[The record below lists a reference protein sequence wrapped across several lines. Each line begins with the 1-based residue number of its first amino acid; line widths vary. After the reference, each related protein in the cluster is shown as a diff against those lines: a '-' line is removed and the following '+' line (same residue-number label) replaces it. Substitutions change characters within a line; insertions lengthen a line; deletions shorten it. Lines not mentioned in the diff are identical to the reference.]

1 MSTHML
7 NLVERNVRQGPS
19 RNESKRRFVD
29 NKLERRRKIAFK
41 MQKSNRFEPGDDD
54 QNDY

>member
-41 MQKSNRFEPGDDD
+41 MQKSNRNASQDDD